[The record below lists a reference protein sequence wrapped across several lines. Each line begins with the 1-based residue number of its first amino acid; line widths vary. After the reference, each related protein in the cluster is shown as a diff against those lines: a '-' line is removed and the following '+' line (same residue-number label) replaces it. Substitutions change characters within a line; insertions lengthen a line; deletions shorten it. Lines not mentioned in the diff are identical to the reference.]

1 MSGLYMVEI
10 RPDLGA
16 LLRFLHGQGLD
27 IGDHDEDLGYGVHAW
42 LAAAFGQERSA
53 LALARS
59 APTDPNL
66 GYTARMQLSCAN
78 NWPLSRNRVFTL
90 FVQTLSAIF

>member
-1 MSGLYMVEI
+1 MVEI

-42 LAAAFGQERSA
+42 LAAAFGQTIRPGACCTIGADRPESWDTRRGCS
-53 LALARS
+53 
-59 APTDPNL
+59 
-66 GYTARMQLSCAN
+66 
-78 NWPLSRNRVFTL
+78 
-90 FVQTLSAIF
+90 